1 MAVLGYVPCC
11 IVGWRLTLVTHRAV
25 GLQALCRGLSGSA
38 ALYTSCCTL
47 RSRPVELWSH
57 LNINLS
63 YFSIL
68 MLFLFLVL
76 FCVILPKQVYVCLNH
91 ICLVFQTMGYN
102 LRQQNASN
110 CILAITNKCKL
121 LL

>member
-38 ALYTSCCTL
+38 APYTSCCTL
-47 RSRPVELWSH
+47 RPRPVELWSH

-91 ICLVFQTMGYN
+91 NCLVF
-102 LRQQNASN
+102 
-110 CILAITNKCKL
+110 KL
-121 LL
+121 WDTI

>member
-11 IVGWRLTLVTHRAV
+11 IVGWRLTLATHRAV

-47 RSRPVELWSH
+47 RPRPVELWSH
-57 LNINLS
+57 LN
-63 YFSIL
+63 